1 MLQYI
6 LRYTD
11 ILTISDERS
20 VFAFGLYNI
29 FQQELQVDWEFNSD
43 AECDSERSE

>member
-11 ILTISDERS
+11 IFTISEEHS

-29 FQQELQVDWEFNSD
+29 FQQELQGG
-43 AECDSERSE
+43 A